1 LAALLFKGLI
11 TGFILT
17 IMVGPV
23 FFVLLETSIRRG
35 VKAAVAIDIGVLISD
50 LLYISAAYFFYSQV
64 KDVLQGDKQDILK
77 LAGGVLF
84 LIYGIITYFK
94 KLTPPEVDEVGKVLN
109 TSGDYVKLAL
119 KGFILNFTNPLVIF
133 YWFSVITLGAKSSD
147 KVSAD
152 DSSILLY
159 LVVILVTFFS
169 FDLLKIFGARKL
181 RPLVTDRVLTFLNQL
196 IGVVFFCFGIFLVAK
211 GIVGIVKT

>member
-1 LAALLFKGLI
+1 LATLLFKGLV

-35 VKAAVAIDIGVLISD
+35 VRAAIAIDVGVLISD
-50 LLYISAAYFFYSQV
+50 LLYVTAAYFFYSQV
-64 KDVLQGDKQDILK
+64 KDVLQGDKQDVLK

-84 LIYGIITYFK
+84 LVYGVITYFK
-94 KLTPPEVDEVGKVLN
+94 KSKQPEVDEVGKVLN
-109 TSGDYVKLAL
+109 TSGDYLRLSL

-147 KVSAD
+147 YVTTD
-152 DSSILLY
+152 NVSILIY
-159 LVVILVTFFS
+159 LAVILVTFFS

-181 RPLVTDRVLTFLNQL
+181 RPLVTDKLLVFLNQL
-196 IGVVFFCFGIFLVAK
+196 IGVIFFCFGVFLVAQ
-211 GIVGIVKT
+211 GIVGIVNP